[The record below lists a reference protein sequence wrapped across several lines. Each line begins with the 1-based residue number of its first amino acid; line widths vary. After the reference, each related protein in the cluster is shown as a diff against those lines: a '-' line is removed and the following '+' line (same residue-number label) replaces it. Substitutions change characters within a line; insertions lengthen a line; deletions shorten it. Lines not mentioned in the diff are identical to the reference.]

1 MIDIR
6 LLLEQA
12 LQQLKVKNQE
22 TKIEAELLLCHVLNK
37 NRAYLFAHPDAL
49 VSPEQIET
57 YLQMIKQRAEGVPI
71 AYITGQREFW
81 SLSLKVTPNVLIPRH
96 ETERLVELTLEL
108 IPGKENISVLD
119 LGTGSGAIALALA
132 KERPQWH
139 IDACDFSKE
148 ALELARYNAKT
159 LGLNNINFCHSYWFN
174 SLPQKQYHA
183 IVSNPPYIAENDPHL
198 KQGDVRFEPV
208 SALVSSQD
216 GLADLQYIIQHSYEY
231 LLPDGLLLVEHGFE
245 QKNEISAILNQLG
258 YKNIHCWQDLQGHD
272 RVSGGQRPSNRNNKP
287 L

>member
-6 LLLEQA
+6 SLLEQA

-22 TKIEAELLLCHVLNK
+22 TKLEAELLLCHVLNK

-49 VSPEQIET
+49 VSRVQMKT
-57 YLQMIKQRAEGVPI
+57 YLQMIKRRAEGLPI
-71 AYITGQREFW
+71 AYITEQREFW

-96 ETERLVELTLEL
+96 ETERLVELALEL
-108 IPGKENISVLD
+108 IPDKENISVLD

-132 KERPQWH
+132 KERPQWR

-148 ALELARYNAKT
+148 ALELANYNAKM
-159 LGLNNINFCHSYWFN
+159 LGLNNINFYHSNWFN
-174 SLPQKQYHA
+174 NLPQKQYHA

-198 KQGDVRFEPV
+198 KQGDVRFEPA

-216 GLADLQYIIQHSYEY
+216 GLADLQYIIKHSYEY

-245 QKNEISAILNQLG
+245 QKNKISTILKQLG

-272 RVSGGQRPSNRNNKP
+272 RVSRGQRPGNRNNKP